1 MNEIKD
7 KIPSRT
13 GLTTIAALN
22 DIKIKISD
30 ISDLLKNIFR
40 KYFITFDNNKFTN
53 SIFGAKIKNKTLI
66 NDISEFIN
74 NSDLNEQIKKKKNTN
89 KSRNKSRAR

>member
-13 GLTTIAALN
+13 GLPTIAALN

-53 SIFGAKIKNKTLI
+53 SIFGAKKKNKTLI

-74 NSDLNEQIKKKKNTN
+74 NSDLNEQIKKKKKTN
-89 KSRNKSRAR
+89 RSRNKSRAR